1 MPDETTTI
9 FLQVDAGP
17 EGDEARVEQR
27 KNQLRQQL
35 KALDEIEAVGDL
47 PAATAP
53 EGSKAGFVGEAGALL
68 VQVIPMADKLSIVVG
83 WLHSWVATH
92 HQGSVSLT
100 IDGDKLEIKNATDEE
115 VSRLADAWIKR
126 HQKR

>member
-9 FLQVDAGP
+9 VLQINAGP
-17 EGDEARVEQR
+17 DADDARLEER
-27 KNQLRQQL
+27 RTQLRQQL

-47 PAATAP
+47 PAGVAP
-53 EGSKAGFVGEAGALL
+53 PGTKAGLVSAAGALIVEVL
-68 VQVIPMADKLSIVVG
+68 PLASKLSVVVD
-83 WLHSWVATH
+83 WMRSWVAAH

-100 IDGDKLEIKNATDEE
+100 IDGDQLEIKNATDEE
-115 VSRLADAWIKR
+115 VSRLAEAWIKR